1 MPRKTNAT
9 TPTTAAPDQ
18 ARFFEPLETR
28 RMFASAS
35 VVNGVL
41 TIVGN
46 PGPDLIVV
54 SDGGGGSVG
63 VRINGANSSHAG
75 ASSISVESLGGDDVI
90 EIRTGLNLPARIDA
104 GTENDTLTG
113 GDANDTLIGGTGN
126 DFLEGRGG
134 NDWLDGGI
142 GRDTMHGNEGIDTVD
157 YSSRTGDLVI
167 TLDRN
172 GNDGEANERDDVSDS
187 VENVAC
193 GSGNDRVTGSATANS
208 AGNLVNGFWGNAGHD
223 TLDGSAGND
232 TLDGGDGNDS
242 LVGATGADYL
252 DGLWGHD
259 TLEGGDGND
268 SLLGYTGN
276 DLLRGGANDDW
287 MVGEQDNDTLEGDAG
302 NDAMG
307 GHDGADV
314 LRGGDGLDTMYGD
327 GGNDTLDGGNDAD
340 VMEGGAG
347 NDTADYSARTH
358 NLAISLDGVANDGR
372 APSLVFFY
380 DPLTG
385 QAFGDR
391 GERDNVKGDIET
403 VLGGS
408 GNDAVSSPANANVN
422 NRLVG
427 NGGNDSLSGGG
438 GNDSLEGGADND
450 NLSGGEGNDSITG
463 ADGHDTLG
471 GDNGVD
477 TLRGG
482 IGDDTFWARDNGTA
496 DVVDGGDGNDRAKVD
511 PNDTLTSIESFF
523 EWIFTWP

>member
-1 MPRKTNAT
+1 MPRKTIEMNDV
-9 TPTTAAPDQ
+9 PKQP
-18 ARFFEPLETR
+18 RFFEPLETR
-28 RMFASAS
+28 RMFAS
-35 VVNGVL
+35 VGVNNGVL

-46 PGPDLIVV
+46 PGPDLVVV
-54 SDGGGGSVG
+54 SAGPNGSVD
-63 VRINGANSSHAG
+63 VRLNGANSNHTG
-75 ASSISVESLGGDDVI
+75 ASSISAELLGGDDVI

-113 GDANDTLIGGTGN
+113 GDGNDELIGGPGN

-134 NDWLDGGI
+134 NDWLDGGA
-142 GRDTMHGNEGIDTVD
+142 GRDTMHGNDAVDTVD

-187 VENVAC
+187 VENVIC
-193 GSGNDRVTGSATANS
+193 GSGNDRVTGSLTAGS
-208 AGNLVNGFWGNAGHD
+208 AANLNNRFWGNAGND

-232 TLDGGDGNDS
+232 TLDGGDNADS
-242 LVGATGADYL
+242 LVGGAGADYL
-252 DGLWGHD
+252 DGWTGND

-268 SLLGYTGN
+268 SLLGWTGN
-276 DLLRGGANDDW
+276 DLLRGGANNDW
-287 MVGEQDNDTLEGDAG
+287 IVGEQDNDTLEGDAG

-307 GHDGADV
+307 GHDGNDV

-340 VMEGGAG
+340 VIEGGAG

-372 APSLVFFY
+372 AGSQLFYY
-380 DPLTG
+380 DPFTG
-385 QAFGDR
+385 QGWGDP

-408 GNDAVSSPANANVN
+408 GNDAISSPAATVVN
-422 NRLVG
+422 NRFVG
-427 NGGNDSLSGGG
+427 NGGNDSLTGGG
-438 GNDSLEGGADND
+438 GNDSLEGGANND
-450 NLSGGEGNDSITG
+450 NLFGGDGNDSITG
-463 ADGHDTLG
+463 GEGHDNIG

-477 TLRGG
+477 TLRGEG
-482 IGDDTFWARDNGTA
+482 GDDTLWARDNGTA
-496 DVVDGGDGNDRAKVD
+496 DVVDGGIGNDRAKVD

-523 EWIFTWP
+523 EWLFIWP